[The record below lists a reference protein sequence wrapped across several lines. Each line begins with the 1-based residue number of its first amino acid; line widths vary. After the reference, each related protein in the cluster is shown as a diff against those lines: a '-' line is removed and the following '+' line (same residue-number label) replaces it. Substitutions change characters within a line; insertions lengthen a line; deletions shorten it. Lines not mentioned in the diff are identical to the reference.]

1 MTQAKHPLHNS
12 KRKQRQIQAENARAL
27 EQASRDKI
35 AAALDE
41 ARGR

>member
-1 MTQAKHPLHNS
+1 MTKAKPPLHT

-27 EQASRDKI
+27 EQANRDKI